1 MRVRVGVIGG
11 GIWGTYHLLAA
22 KELEGEGKVQLVAV
36 ATRTEETAARQSK
49 AFGIKGHTDYKK
61 MIDEEDLD
69 AVTVATPDHLHRE
82 MSIYAMERGK
92 HVLVEKP
99 MDLTTS
105 GCRAMVDLAEEKGLL
120 LQVDLHKRYDPYN
133 IDVMRKV
140 RDGKIG
146 DLYYAYAYMEDK
158 ITVPSEWLASWAAQT
173 SPFWFIGVHK
183 YDLVRWVTGREAISV
198 LAYGR
203 KGKLLEMGIDTY
215 DSVSASIL
223 MEGGLTCTTDVN
235 WILPPQF
242 EAVVNQGLRLV
253 GSEGIIELDS
263 QDRGLR
269 YCFSSDGALTPNLGA
284 IFSEESVFGWKAVR
298 GYFVDAIKDFL
309 LNVFFLKSGGRLE
322 QLVGRYPSG
331 WDGLRVTQVAEAVH
345 KSIIEGR
352 PVAVND
358 EPTEEIG

>member
-1 MRVRVGVIGG
+1 MRVCVGVIGG

-36 ATRTEETAARQSK
+36 ATRTEETAVKQSK
-49 AFGIKGHTDYKK
+49 AFGIKGYTDYRK

-92 HVLVEKP
+92 HVVVEKP

-105 GCRAMVDLAEEKGLL
+105 GCRAMVELAEEKGLL
-120 LQVDLHKRYDPYN
+120 LQVDFHKRYDPYN

-146 DLYYAYAYMEDK
+146 DPYYAYAYMEDK
-158 ITVPSEWLASWAAQT
+158 IIVPTQWLAGWAARS

-183 YDLVRWVTGREAISV
+183 YDLVRWITGREAVSV
-198 LAYGR
+198 LAHGR
-203 KGKLLEMGIDTY
+203 KGKLLDLGIDTY
-215 DSVSASIL
+215 DAVSASIQ
-223 MEGGLTCTTDVN
+223 MEGGLICTIDVN

-253 GSEGIIELDS
+253 GSEGIIELDT

-269 YCFSSDGALTPNLGA
+269 YCFSSDGAITPNLGA
-284 IFSEESVFGWKAVR
+284 IFSDETVFGWKEVK
-298 GYFVDAIKDFL
+298 GYFVDSIKDFF
-309 LNVFFLKSGGRLE
+309 LNVLFLKSGGQLGQLE
-322 QLVGRYPSG
+322 GRYPSG

-345 KSIIEGR
+345 KSIAEGR
-352 PVAVND
+352 QVKIS
-358 EPTEEIG
+358 EIE